1 MKQPIP
7 IQTTLLNAEIPADS
21 IPPLA
26 MRVNCAT
33 LAKVL
38 NVSRTSVK
46 RFVDSGL
53 IELDADG
60 LADVK
65 QATSAVLMKSTHV
78 KKRLLKSEIDEAAAL
93 RKQITEL
100 RLNLFK
106 AHEKLDDVLEKLKES
121 QAALL
126 DMTEERDDYKVLADD
141 LHNGGKKFIDAL
153 LATTNS
159 KLLEAIAEDDRR
171 FLACELERLT
181 FEIEPEQTELQQECG
196 DCYEIDCICGELTL
210 MDDE

>member
-7 IQTTLLNAEIPADS
+7 IQTTLLNAEMPADS
-21 IPPLA
+21 IPLLA
-26 MRVNCAT
+26 IRVNCAT

-53 IELDADG
+53 IELDSDG

-65 QATSAVLMKSTHV
+65 QATSAVLTQSTHV

-100 RLNLFK
+100 RLNLFDTR
-106 AHEKLDDVLEKLKES
+106 AKLDATQTELERITKLYD
-121 QAALL
+121 QNGNDYFAL
-126 DMTEERDDYKVLADD
+126 DDAITA
-141 LHNGGKKFIDAL
+141 FIDAL
-153 LATTNS
+153 IADDDLQMAACEGNR
-159 KLLEAIAEDDRR
+159 AILQNAFDN
-171 FLACELERLT
+171 FLA
-181 FEIEPEQTELQQECG
+181 IEMSQL
-196 DCYEIDCICGELTL
+196 IMRI
-210 MDDE
+210 

>member
-1 MKQPIP
+1 MKRPIP
-7 IQTTLLNAEIPADS
+7 IQTTLLNAEIPVHS

-53 IELDADG
+53 IELDTDG

-65 QATSAVLMKSTHV
+65 QATSAVLTQSTHV
-78 KKRLLKSEIDEAAAL
+78 KKRLLKSEIDEVAAL

-100 RLNLFK
+100 RLNLFD
-106 AHEKLDDVLEKLKES
+106 ARAKLDSTQTELERITNLHD
-121 QAALL
+121 QNG
-126 DMTEERDDYKVLADD
+126 DDYFALDD
-141 LHNGGKKFIDAL
+141 AITAFIDAL
-153 LATTNS
+153 IADDALQIAVCEGDRAILQNTFNN
-159 KLLEAIAEDDRR
+159 LLE
-171 FLACELERLT
+171 LEN
-181 FEIEPEQTELQQECG
+181 ESN
-196 DCYEIDCICGELTL
+196 
-210 MDDE
+210 

>member
-7 IQTTLLNAEIPADS
+7 TQATLLNAEIPADS
-21 IPPLA
+21 TPLLT

-53 IELDADG
+53 IELDANG
-60 LADVK
+60 LVDVK
-65 QATSAVLMKSTHV
+65 EATSAVLMNSNHV

-100 RLNLFK
+100 TTRLLDTNAKLKTTQAELERITNLYDQNGDDYF
-106 AHEKLDDVLEKLKES
+106 ALDDAITV
-121 QAALL
+121 
-126 DMTEERDDYKVLADD
+126 
-141 LHNGGKKFIDAL
+141 FIDAL
-153 LATTNS
+153 VDDEDLKDAVNEGNRS
-159 KLLEAIAEDDRR
+159 ILQNAFDNLLE
-171 FLACELERLT
+171 LENAN
-181 FEIEPEQTELQQECG
+181 
-196 DCYEIDCICGELTL
+196 
-210 MDDE
+210 